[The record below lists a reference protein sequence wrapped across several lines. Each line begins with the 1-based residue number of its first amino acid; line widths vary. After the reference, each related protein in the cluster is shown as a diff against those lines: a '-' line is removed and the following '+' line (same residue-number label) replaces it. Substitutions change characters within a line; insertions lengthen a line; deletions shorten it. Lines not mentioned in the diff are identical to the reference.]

1 MDEVKNSLPI
11 TEVTDLNEITATANY
26 IFKPPEP
33 EIVIP
38 VKNAKNYLQEAFNK
52 LSILLNSAKRG
63 LIEGFYIATYHDSK
77 IKHLAL
83 HSKKARVR
91 KKNRNRILKERG
103 YK

>member
-1 MDEVKNSLPI
+1 MDEVKNNMPL
-11 TEVTDLNEITATANY
+11 TEVTDLNEVTAVATY
-26 IFKPPEP
+26 ILKPPAP

-38 VKNAKNYLQEAFNK
+38 VKEVKNYFQEAVNK
-52 LSILLNSAKRG
+52 LTILLNSAKRG
-63 LIEGFYIATYHDSK
+63 LIEGFYIVTYHDSK

-91 KKNRNRILKERG
+91 KKNRNRILKECG